1 MDSNKLLEKFKLNI
15 AIEQFKNENTLKEE
29 TKWKRY
35 AMKRKLV
42 VGLCGGIILVSGVTF
57 AANYN
62 KIIRTFFLGKGL
74 DDAVQNGYIENPDMN
89 YVNSNTTATDKIT
102 DITLDNINVNAKIED
117 FLMDDLNIS
126 THFTFEMDTKINETF
141 NLDKIHHIELKD
153 LIITDEENKILY
165 CMNQEAL
172 EKSR

>member
-62 KIIRTFFLGKGL
+62 KIIRTFFFRKR
-74 DDAVQNGYIENPDMN
+74 
-89 YVNSNTTATDKIT
+89 T
-102 DITLDNINVNAKIED
+102 
-117 FLMDDLNIS
+117 
-126 THFTFEMDTKINETF
+126 
-141 NLDKIHHIELKD
+141 
-153 LIITDEENKILY
+153 
-165 CMNQEAL
+165 
-172 EKSR
+172 